1 MAYNNYKTIYI
12 ENTFAAGQVVGSLRS
27 HLAGNG
33 SGELTIKGMCD
44 GYVVVEVATYNPAVM
59 SYVKDMLAPFV

>member
-12 ENTFAAGQVVGSLRS
+12 ENTFAAGLVVGSLRS

-33 SGELTIKGMCD
+33 SGELTVKGMCD
-44 GYVVVEVATYNPAVM
+44 GSIVVEVATYNSAVM
-59 SYVKDMLAPFV
+59 SYVEDMLAAFV